1 MQDIAVQFEKHCWI
15 HSVSLFP
22 PQVHVGRSPK
32 NNSKIEELENTI
44 SNLNSE
50 LDSYSD
56 DWMPLSLKEN
66 INRRIELQ
74 RKIDEENLTEE
85 QKLEIFSNI
94 SKLKKK

>member
-1 MQDIAVQFEKHCWI
+1 M
-15 HSVSLFP
+15 
-22 PQVHVGRSPK
+22 GRSPK